1 MGAPTPVRS
10 GLVAGGALLFQV
22 DRRLTDAEV
31 ATLALHV
38 CGETY
43 AFSEASYSDAVGDT
57 PGYSWSAGHD
67 WSQASTR
74 TLQLSKKN
82 TPATGAPEISGT
94 NRVGRTPGRD
104 HRRRV
109 RRRRADPGGGLR
121 RLRAAKV
128 RRVPGGWDRGRP
140 MPVGSSP
147 SPAADGEIPVRS
159 GRGMPD
165 GDRVGPMRRSI
176 SA

>member
-1 MGAPTPVRS
+1 MGTGLPKTSSGLGAGGGLSDKEFDIGGRAYAVRS

-94 NRVGRTPGRD
+94 NRVGRTLGATTD
-104 HRRRV
+104 GV
-109 RRRRADPGGGLR
+109 SD
-121 RLRAAKV
+121 
-128 RRVPGGWDRGRP
+128 
-140 MPVGSSP
+140 
-147 SPAADGEIPVRS
+147 ADGLTRA
-159 GRGMPD
+159 G
-165 GDRVGPMRRSI
+165 
-176 SA
+176 A